1 MLNKYIHHNLILL
14 VIFLISFALYLFS
27 SSSVAK
33 NLSVL
38 FALAMFFIVNVFYH
52 FKHTK
57 AHTQIIAEYLLISTL
72 VYLIYLIIV
81 LY

>member
-1 MLNKYIHHNLILL
+1 MLSKYIQHNLILL
-14 VIFLISFALYLFS
+14 IFFLISFALYYFS
-27 SSSVAK
+27 STPIAK

-38 FALAMFFIVNVFYH
+38 FALVMFFTINVFYH

-57 AHTQIIAEYLLISTL
+57 ARAHIVAEYFLISTL